1 MNIERENYFL
11 EVDSVN
17 LLVLL
22 EETKHVDFFCQRL
35 SDC

>member
-1 MNIERENYFL
+1 MNLERENYFM

-22 EETKHVDFFCQRL
+22 EEYKHLDFFC
-35 SDC
+35 